1 MILPII
7 AYGHNILKQK
17 CSPVAENP
25 DLNQLI
31 KDMWETMQN
40 ANGCGLAAPQIGQTK
55 QLFIVDSTSVYQL
68 MDAEDREHYFESEDH
83 GIKETF
89 INARITDYSDEL
101 WDDYEGCLS
110 IPGLSQKVRRPWS
123 INIEYLNADL
133 QLQQRSFSGAT
144 ARTIQHEYDHTQG
157 VLYLDHLKPLTRKL
171 METKLRK
178 IKNGKTESNYPVKYL
193 K

>member
-7 AYGHNILKQK
+7 VYGHSILKQK
-17 CSPVAENP
+17 CSPIAENP
-25 DLNQLI
+25 DPNRLV

-40 ANGCGLAAPQIGQTK
+40 ANGCGLAAPQIGQAK
-55 QLFIVDSTSVYQL
+55 QLFIVDSTSVYKL
-68 MDAEDREHYFESEDH
+68 MDNEDRINYFDAADQ
-83 GIKETF
+83 GITETF
-89 INARITDYSDEL
+89 INARITDYSEEQ

-123 INIEYLNADL
+123 ITIEYLNASL
-133 QLQQRSFSGAT
+133 QPQKRSFSGAT

-157 VLYLDHLKPLTRKL
+157 ILYLDHLKPFTKKL
-171 METKLRK
+171 MGTKLRK
-178 IKNGKTESNYPVKYL
+178 IKNGQTESNYPVKFL

>member
-7 AYGHNILKQK
+7 VYGHSILKQK
-17 CSPVAENP
+17 CSPIAENP
-25 DLNQLI
+25 DLNRLV

-55 QLFIVDSTSVYQL
+55 QLFIVDSTSVYRL
-68 MDAEDREHYFESEDH
+68 MDNEDRINYFDAADQ
-83 GIKETF
+83 GITETF
-89 INARITDYSDEL
+89 INARITDYSEEQ

-123 INIEYLNADL
+123 ITIEYLNASL
-133 QLQQRSFSGAT
+133 QPQKRSFSGAT

-157 VLYLDHLKPLTRKL
+157 ILYLDHLKPFTKKL

-178 IKNGKTESNYPVKYL
+178 IKNGQTESNYPVKFL

>member
-1 MILPII
+1 
-7 AYGHNILKQK
+7 
-17 CSPVAENP
+17 
-25 DLNQLI
+25 
-31 KDMWETMQN
+31 MWETMQN

-110 IPGLSQKVRRPWS
+110 IPGFLKSKKTLEYKHRIFKRRFT
-123 INIEYLNADL
+123 ITTT
-133 QLQQRSFSGAT
+133 QL
-144 ARTIQHEYDHTQG
+144 
-157 VLYLDHLKPLTRKL
+157 
-171 METKLRK
+171 
-178 IKNGKTESNYPVKYL
+178 
-193 K
+193 

>member
-1 MILPII
+1 MILPIMV
-7 AYGHNILKQK
+7 YGHSILKQK
-17 CSPVAENP
+17 CSPIAENP
-25 DLNQLI
+25 DLNRLV

-40 ANGCGLAAPQIGQTK
+40 ANGCGLAAPQIGQAK
-55 QLFIVDSTSVYQL
+55 QLFIVDSTSVYSL
-68 MDAEDREHYFESEDH
+68 MDNEDRINYFDAADH
-83 GIKETF
+83 GITETF
-89 INARITDYSDEL
+89 INARITDYSEEQ

-123 INIEYLNADL
+123 ITIEYLNASL
-133 QLQQRSFSGAT
+133 QPQKRSFSGAT

-157 VLYLDHLKPLTRKL
+157 ILYLDHLKPFTKKL

-178 IKNGKTESNYPVKYL
+178 IKNGQTESNYPVKFL